1 VEQISGLAHKVGNMD
16 DLEALSAAGTMSK
29 QLRDAKLAHCY
40 DADGNALFSDKV
52 INRLTAMSALTDCWL
67 VSVEGTAYP
76 VHKVK
81 LLEQSQVLGYGNQ

>member
-1 VEQISGLAHKVGNMD
+1 MN

-29 QLRDAKLAHCY
+29 QLCEAKLAHCH

-52 INRLTAMSALTDCWL
+52 ISRLTAMSAFTDCWL
-67 VSVEGTAYP
+67 VSIDGIAYP

-81 LLEQSQVLGYGNQ
+81 LLEQSQVLG